1 MSLSECSQVL
11 HATRRV
17 EERHFLDEDTAEGAL
32 AITAPVDAAYLP
44 TATPP
49 QKVLCEDSFTP
60 PLLIQ
65 QKPGSGVNG
74 GLGQFCEKLA
84 IPDDACSV
92 EGPPTPD
99 AEEADRVCMPATKR
113 QRLAESFPG
122 PLAATVSRTLYLL

>member
-1 MSLSECSQVL
+1 MG
-11 HATRRV
+11 
-17 EERHFLDEDTAEGAL
+17 DDTAEGAL
-32 AITAPVDAAYLP
+32 AIAAPADAACLL

-49 QKVLCEDSFTP
+49 QRVLCEDSSTP

-65 QKPGSGVNG
+65 QKPGSEVNG
-74 GLGQFCEKLA
+74 GLGQFCGKLA

-113 QRLAESFPG
+113 QRLVESSPG
-122 PLAATVSRTLYLL
+122 VLAATVSRTLYLL